1 MEPERFSELDDAS
14 LSDEQRQVRDA
25 ILAGPRAGMRGPFK
39 ALLRSPGLFDTA
51 QKLGAHIRFRS
62 SLPRA
67 LNELAILL
75 TARHWT
81 AQFEW
86 HVHHGLA
93 LEAGLPPA
101 VAAAIAEGR
110 RPEGMSAE
118 VAAVHDFVRALLHTG
133 AVPDA
138 EFAAVRERFGEAGV
152 VDLIGAVGYYSL
164 VSMVL
169 NVDRL
174 AVPGGELP
182 LRPLP

>member
-1 MEPERFSELDDAS
+1 MEPERFSELDEAS
-14 LSDEQRQVRDA
+14 LSDEQRRVRAD

-86 HVHHGLA
+86 YAHHKLA
-93 LEAGLPPA
+93 LEAGLPRT

-110 RPEGMSAE
+110 RPEGMSEEA
-118 VAAVHDFVRALLHTG
+118 AAVHDFVRSLLGTG
-133 AVPDA
+133 AVTDA
-138 EFAAVRERFGEAGV
+138 QFAAVRERFGEVGV

-174 AVPGGELP
+174 QVPGGELP
-182 LRPLP
+182 LKPLR

>member
-1 MEPERFSELDDAS
+1 
-14 LSDEQRQVRDA
+14 VRAA
-25 ILAGPRAGMRGPFK
+25 ILAGPRGGMRGPFK

-51 QKLGAHIRFRS
+51 QRLGAYVRFRS

-86 HVHHGLA
+86 YAHHRLA

-110 RPEGMSAE
+110 RPDAMSE
-118 VAAVHDFVRALLHTG
+118 EIAAVHDFVRSLLSTG

-138 EFAAVRERFGEAGV
+138 QFAAVRERFGEAGV

-169 NVDRL
+169 NVDRVQ
-174 AVPGGELP
+174 VPSGELP
-182 LRPLP
+182 LKPLA

>member
-1 MEPERFSELDDAS
+1 MEPERFSELDEAS
-14 LSDEQRQVRDA
+14 LSDEQRRVRAD

-86 HVHHGLA
+86 YAHHKLA
-93 LEAGLPPA
+93 LEAGLPRT

-110 RPEGMSAE
+110 RPEGMSEEA
-118 VAAVHDFVRALLHTG
+118 AAVHDFVRSLLGAG
-133 AVPDA
+133 AVTDA
-138 EFAAVRERFGEAGV
+138 QFAAVRERFGEVGV

-174 AVPGGELP
+174 QVPGGELP
-182 LRPLP
+182 LKPLR

>member
-1 MEPERFSELDDAS
+1 MEPERFAELDEAA
-14 LSDEQRQVRDA
+14 LTDEQRQVRDA
-25 ILAGPRAGMRGPFK
+25 ILAGPRGGMRGPFK

-51 QKLGAHIRFRS
+51 QRLGAYVRFRS
-62 SLPRA
+62 SLPRM

-81 AQFEW
+81 AQYEW
-86 HVHHGLA
+86 YAHHKLA
-93 LEAGLPPA
+93 MAAGLPPA
-101 VAAAIAEGR
+101 IAAAIAEGR
-110 RPEGMSAE
+110 RPEGMSE
-118 VAAVHDFVRALLHTG
+118 EMAAVHDFVGALLRTG

-138 EFAAVRERFGEAGV
+138 GFEAVRARFGEAGV

-169 NVDRL
+169 NVDRVR
-174 AVPGGELP
+174 VPGGALP

>member
-1 MEPERFSELDDAS
+1 MEPERFAELDEAS
-14 LSDEQRQVRDA
+14 LSDEQRRVRAA
-25 ILAGPRAGMRGPFK
+25 ILAGPRGGMRGPFK

-51 QKLGAHIRFRS
+51 QRLGAYVRFRS

-86 HVHHGLA
+86 YAHHRLA

-110 RPEGMSAE
+110 RPDAMSE
-118 VAAVHDFVRALLHTG
+118 EIAAVHDFVRSLLSTG

-138 EFAAVRERFGEAGV
+138 QFAAVRERFGEAGV

-169 NVDRL
+169 NVDRVQ
-174 AVPGGELP
+174 VPSGELP
-182 LRPLP
+182 LKPLA